1 MASLITHLLVGKHV
15 FQHIH
20 NIEHSAK
27 NYSAFLLGCLLVD
40 VNRFSIIDKSQTH
53 FVKRKKENSKK
64 YSSYSCENFL
74 SQLDKELLRPW
85 ETLSKEEQVFIAGYL
100 CHLAADEIWKEFG
113 WQQVRTLKMSALP
126 EFPVTGTVML
136 TAYDM
141 LCKKEFTDFDSV
153 TQALNQVSIPDVLV
167 NISHDSL
174 LKMWEIIRS
183 HIIYGSTPDS
193 YIQLLALSGET
204 EAELEKTRKEHDL
217 YWEIAITII
226 REAGGVN
233 KYIQTAIKRAVD
245 VLPLLFQSD
254 TLPKN

>member
-1 MASLITHLLVGKHV
+1 MFSQIR
-15 FQHIH
+15 Q
-20 NIEHSAK
+20 IEHSTA

-64 YSSYSCENFL
+64 YFNYSCENFL
-74 SQLDKELLRPW
+74 SRIDKELLRPW
-85 ETLSKEEQVFIAGYL
+85 ETLSKEEQLFIAGYL

-113 WQQVRTLKMSALP
+113 WQQVRTLKMSALAD
-126 EFPVTGTVML
+126 FPVTGTVML

-174 LKMWEIIRS
+174 INMWEIIRS
-183 HIIYGSTPDS
+183 HIMDGSTPDS
-193 YIQLLALSGET
+193 YIQMLALSGKT
-204 EAELEKTRKEHDL
+204 KSELKKTRKEHDL
-217 YWEIAITII
+217 YLENAITII
-226 REAGGVN
+226 RKAGGVN
-233 KYIQTAIKRAVD
+233 KYIQAGTKRAMD
-245 VLPLLFQSD
+245 VLPQLIQPD
-254 TLPKN
+254 TLLKN